1 MTDHKKHIQATL
13 HCMPTKHILHIR
25 FKFYRAHQVEE
36 NCIVMAANI
45 TSKQNV
51 IVHDTTIQYM
61 HWKQNHI
68 FFLLVLREI
77 RNASFEYY

>member
-1 MTDHKKHIQATL
+1 MEEN
-13 HCMPTKHILHIR
+13 
-25 FKFYRAHQVEE
+25 QVKE

-61 HWKQNHI
+61 HRKQNHI

-77 RNASFEYY
+77 